1 MKVAFQLIHTWKE
14 GLCQRLA
21 KPTQIMSICFK
32 KEKLKNRFIIGS
44 VAMALLFMAFGS
56 YGSFNPFEIGFYT
69 SIGAGIGWFYV
80 SYYGFN
86 WLLGRNKS

>member
-1 MKVAFQLIHTWKE
+1 MNNTLNN
-14 GLCQRLA
+14 G
-21 KPTQIMSICFK
+21 
-32 KEKLKNRFIIGS
+32 KLKNRYIVGS
-44 VAMALLFMAFGS
+44 VGMALLFMAFGS
-56 YGSFNPFEIGFYT
+56 FGSFNPFEIVFYT